1 MYEHRV
7 TWLIPVLNGMP
18 YLPETLASIE
28 AQTYKNWEVL
38 VWDNGSTD
46 GTLEE
51 LEKWIPNR
59 LPGKVFTGEPHGVGG
74 SLKRL
79 VEECTTE
86 LCARIDADDINFPER
101 LEQQVAFLEA
111 HPEVAILGS
120 QMKYIDEKG
129 NVKKPLYHVPCEHDD
144 IVHTLL
150 NSNCMGHPSIVF
162 RRLAVIQVGNYRDLP
177 NVEDYDL
184 WLRLAVHFKFA
195 NLAQPLVYYRVH
207 QYGTTQVAIRE
218 KRINDLTD
226 NCFNENAY
234 ILFGCI
240 PNEAKLLRERSHPF
254 AIQPLLKI
262 ARYLQQN
269 QGGNFLSR
277 LRSESFVKSSKS
289 LLRNEDIFSRLALV
303 AFNFDKLES
312 YSEILDI
319 VKTLFQKIPKLK
331 SAVRQIKLLKWLNTQ
346 KNNKSEIHQS
356 IKIMGISPP
365 FSLLEISTNC
375 KFQHDLTIQFVE
387 FQWWEKPRLVV
398 KEGVYIGCN
407 TYISIKQ
414 PIIIGKE
421 VIIGDYSYITSASQD
436 DSNRELPIW
445 AKSLRDDSVN
455 IEDKA
460 CIESYVTILPG
471 VTIGEGAIIGKGS
484 VVNENIPAYEVWEGI
499 PAKFVKKRSENNF

>member
-1 MYEHRV
+1 MSEKV
-7 TWLIPVLNGMP
+7 TWLIPILNGMP
-18 YLPETLASIE
+18 YLPDTLASIE

-51 LEKWIPNR
+51 LGKWIPNR
-59 LPGKVFTGEPHGVGG
+59 LPGRVFTGEPHGVGG

-101 LEQQVAFLEA
+101 LEQQVAFLDD
-111 HPEVAILGS
+111 HPEIAILGS

-129 NVKKPLYHVPCEHDD
+129 NVQKPLYHVPFEHND
-144 IVHTLL
+144 IVHTMLK
-150 NSNCMGHPSIVF
+150 SNCIGHPSILF
-162 RRLAVIQVGNYRDLP
+162 RRSAVLQVGNYRDLP

-184 WLRLAVHFKFA
+184 WLRLAVYFKFA

-218 KRINDLTD
+218 KRIEDLTD
-226 NCFNENAY
+226 NCFNENAP
-234 ILFGCI
+234 ILFGCTQ
-240 PNEAKLLRERSHPF
+240 NEAKLLRERSHPF
-254 AIQPLLKI
+254 AIQVLLKI
-262 ARYLQQN
+262 SRYLHKN
-269 QGGNFLSR
+269 QGGNFFSR
-277 LRSESFVKSSKS
+277 LRSESFVKSSKA

-312 YSEILDI
+312 YSEILEI
-319 VKTLFQKIPKLK
+319 AKSSFQKIPKLK
-331 SAVRQIKLLKWLNTQ
+331 SAVRKLKLLKWLNAQ
-346 KNNKSEIHQS
+346 EKNKSKIHPSIEIL
-356 IKIMGISPP
+356 GISPP
-365 FSLLEISTNC
+365 FSQLEISANC
-375 KFQHDLTIQFVE
+375 EFQHDLTIQFVE
-387 FQWWEKPRLVV
+387 FQWWEKPRLIV

-414 PIIIGKE
+414 PIVIGKE
-421 VIIGDYSYITSASQD
+421 VLIGDYSYITSASHD
-436 DSNRELPIW
+436 DSRRELIIGTQVLIDEP
-445 AKSLRDDSVN
+445 VN
-455 IEDKA
+455 IEDKV

-484 VVNENIPAYEVWEGI
+484 FVAENVPAYEVWEGI
-499 PAKFVKKRSENNF
+499 PAKFVKKRSEYNF